1 MASSRRAGAVVRLG
15 QANRLAL
22 GSDSAAEKP
31 AKQNVN
37 NTERE
42 CKRGQR
48 GRERRVRLPAC
59 GINLSFCRFYA
70 LALLCSA
77 SELQPP
83 APPPAQFGVAVCFA
97 AFRGC
102 SSVPLAVPVCVPVS
116 VSVCVCVCVCLYTLR
131 LGLQLAGNFVDRIRV
146 GAAQL
151 NNILCI
157 LLQRRLLAA
166 IETVECAYAII
177 VP

>member
-1 MASSRRAGAVVRLG
+1 MQEGA
-15 QANRLAL
+15 
-22 GSDSAAEKP
+22 
-31 AKQNVN
+31 
-37 NTERE
+37 ERE
-42 CKRGQR
+42 GKREG
-48 GRERRVRLPAC
+48 GVVGGSGGHCRLPAC

-70 LALLCSA
+70 LALLCST

-83 APPPAQFGVAVCFA
+83 APPPARFGVAVCFA

-102 SSVPLAVPVCVPVS
+102 SSVPLAVP
-116 VSVCVCVCVCLYTLR
+116 VCVCVCLYTLR

-157 LLQRRLLAA
+157 LLQRSLLAA

>member
-1 MASSRRAGAVVRLG
+1 MASSRRAGAGIRLG

-48 GRERRVRLPAC
+48 GRERGVVAGGHCRLPAC

-70 LALLCSA
+70 LALLCSG

-83 APPPAQFGVAVCFA
+83 APPPARFGVAVCFA

-102 SSVPLAVPVCVPVS
+102 SSVALAVPVCV
-116 VSVCVCVCVCLYTLR
+116 SVCVCAFVCIHFGLACNWRETLWIAFV
-131 LGLQLAGNFVDRIRV
+131 LAPRSLTTFCVFYCSADFWRQSRQWN
-146 GAAQL
+146 A
-151 NNILCI
+151 
-157 LLQRRLLAA
+157 
-166 IETVECAYAII
+166 
-177 VP
+177 PMP